1 MTTNE
6 YRISF
11 GSDENRLKFSSGDGH
26 TTLNILRS
34 TELCCLFF
42 YLKRDFV
49 LLLRLIWNCWAQ
61 VILPPQLQSNW
72 DFRRASPSLA
82 LNCIFSKGEFYTE

>member
-1 MTTNE
+1 
-6 YRISF
+6 
-11 GSDENRLKFSSGDGH
+11 
-26 TTLNILRS
+26 
-34 TELCCLFF
+34 
-42 YLKRDFV
+42 LKRDFV